1 MKRIKIYTCSSMK
14 SPNAAKT
21 LNKAVGYILVFET
34 EKGPVELIN
43 TVLIEKYIERMT
55 ANQSELLAVIMAF
68 FRINTKC
75 EVDLYTDSQYVAN
88 GIARVRE
95 WAKNGWKN
103 SKGKPIA
110 NLEDWKQLLWLM
122 DGCVVHCHANER
134 HEYSRWLPDEVNKNR
149 QYVGK
154 R

>member
-34 EKGPVELIN
+34 EKGQVELIN

-88 GIARVRE
+88 GIERLQE
-95 WAKNGWKN
+95 WAENGWKN
-103 SKGKPIA
+103 GRGKPIA

-122 DGCVVHCHANER
+122 DGCVVHCHVGER
-134 HEYSRWLPDEVNKNR
+134 NEYSRWLPNEVCKNR
-149 QYVGK
+149 QFVGK

>member
-1 MKRIKIYTCSSMK
+1 MKSVKIYTCSSMK
-14 SPNAAKT
+14 SPNLAKT
-21 LNKAVGYILVFET
+21 RNKAIGYILTSET
-34 EKGPVELIN
+34 EKGTAELIN
-43 TVLIEKYIERMT
+43 TVLLEPLIDKLT
-55 ANQSELLAVIMAF
+55 GNQSELLAVIMAF
-68 FRINTKC
+68 FRIKTKC
-75 EVDLYTDSQYVAN
+75 EVDLYTDSKYVAN
-88 GIARVRE
+88 GIERLQE
-95 WAKNGWKN
+95 WAENGWKN
-103 SKGKPIA
+103 GRGKPIA